1 MTSLKTGLCDILG
14 ISVPICLAGM
24 GAKGKG
30 TPPALVAAVSNAG
43 GLGVIGGAAYGP
55 EMLLRTIQE
64 TRRLT
69 DRPIGVNVLMPSTK
83 YNPGKGRDAVRAE
96 LAERYPEHVAFV
108 AGLRERFGLAP
119 VAIEDD
125 VAVSRAATSDSAAL
139 GAKGGPSSVYE
150 EQLEIIFSER
160 VEVIAPALGDCA
172 PLVPRAHDK
181 GTKVITLAGTIAHAR
196 RSAAAG
202 ADAIVAQGTEAGGH
216 VGTVANFALIPG
228 MVDAVAPRA
237 VLAAGSVTD
246 GRGLA
251 AALALGAQ
259 GVWVGTAFLVAEECA
274 VPLAHKQQIIDGR
287 AQDFTANSIYSG
299 SPIRGFRNEVIRLW
313 EESGLQALPSIYQKV
328 LMDDFNATVEAAG
341 RDDLH
346 NNPAGQGA
354 GNITAIR
361 PAADIVTSMIEEAE
375 EILRRLGA

>member
-1 MTSLKTGLCDILG
+1 MTTLKTPLCDVLG
-14 ISVPICLAGM
+14 IDVPVCLAGM

-43 GLGVIGGAAYGP
+43 GLGVIGGGAYGP
-55 EMLLRTIQE
+55 ELLRSVIRE

-69 DRPIGVNVLMPSTK
+69 DRPIGVNLLMPSTK
-83 YNPGKGRDAVRAE
+83 YTPGKSRDVVRAE
-96 LAERYPEHVAFV
+96 LAERFPDHVAFV
-108 AGLRERFGLAP
+108 AGLRQHFGLEEMM
-119 VAIEDD
+119 IEND

-139 GAKGGPSSVYE
+139 GAKGGPVSVYE
-150 EQLEIIFSER
+150 EQLDVIFSER

-172 PLVPRAHDK
+172 PLVPRAHAEK
-181 GTKVITLAGTIAHAR
+181 TKVVALTGTIAHGL

-202 ADAIVAQGTEAGGH
+202 ADAVVAQGAEAGGH
-216 VGTVANFALIPG
+216 VGTVSNFALIPG
-228 MVDAVAPRA
+228 MVDAVAPLP
-237 VLAAGSVTD
+237 VIAAGSITD

-299 SPIRGFRNEVIRLW
+299 SPIRGYRNEVIRLW
-313 EESGLQALPSIYQKV
+313 EEAGLKPLPAIYQKV
-328 LMDDFNATVEAAG
+328 LMDDFNAAVEAAG
-341 RDDLH
+341 RHELH

-354 GNITAIR
+354 GNIRSIR
-361 PAADIVTSMIEEAE
+361 PAKDIVAAMADEARQL
-375 EILRRLGA
+375 INRLRS

>member
-1 MTSLKTGLCDILG
+1 MISLKTPLCDILG

-55 EMLLRTIQE
+55 EMLLRTIRE

-69 DRPIGVNVLMPSTK
+69 DRPIGVNLLMPSTK

-96 LAERYPEHVAFV
+96 LTERFPEHVAFV
-108 AGLRERFGLAP
+108 AGLRERFGLPP
-119 VAIEDD
+119 VTIEND

-150 EQLEIIFSER
+150 EQLEIVFSER
-160 VEVIAPALGDCA
+160 VEVIAPALGDCT
-172 PLVPRAHDK
+172 PLVPRAHAN
-181 GTKVITLAGTIAHAR
+181 GTRVVALAGTIAHGK
-196 RSAAAG
+196 RSFAAG
-202 ADAIVAQGTEAGGH
+202 ADAIVAQGAEAGGH
-216 VGTVANFALIPG
+216 VGTVSNFALIPG
-228 MVDAVAPRA
+228 MVDAVAPKP
-237 VLAAGSVTD
+237 VLAAGAITD

-274 VPLAHKQQIIDGR
+274 VPEAHKQQIIAGR
-287 AQDFTANSIYSG
+287 AQDFTANSVYSG
-299 SPIRGFRNEVIRLW
+299 SPIRGFRNDVIRLW
-313 EESGLQALPSIYQKV
+313 EESGLEILPAIYQKV
-328 LMDDFNATVEAAG
+328 LMDDFNAAVEAAG

-361 PAADIVTSMIEEAE
+361 PAAEIVQTMVEEASV
-375 EILRRLGA
+375 ILRNLAR